1 MLSMRSQAA
10 LSSRLN
16 KVSFGVGYPS
26 TRTNSAGSNPSCAS
40 RYPPPPAPATPVP
53 YISSPFSHRATT
65 PLKPGPVSQHP
76 ASRSLTANRSAS
88 AGPSPASTRPTQTP
102 RSFACTPPP
111 GLHRA
116 LEPFPRAE
124 HPRPVSQ
131 ARRCL
136 QALRHLQPG
145 RDLRLGKSS
154 SCFSQVGRSEGD

>member
-1 MLSMRSQAA
+1 MSSMRSQAA

-76 ASRSLTANRSAS
+76 ASRSLTAKRSAN
-88 AGPSPASTRPTQTP
+88 AGPSPSSTRPTQTP
-102 RSFACTPPP
+102 RSLACTPPP
-111 GLHRA
+111 GAPPRSGA
-116 LEPFPRAE
+116 LP
-124 HPRPVSQ
+124 S
-131 ARRCL
+131 
-136 QALRHLQPG
+136 G
-145 RDLRLGKSS
+145 RTPATSESS
-154 SCFSQVGRSEGD
+154 STMPPSASTSSTWP